1 MNRTDF
7 IQFIKQPSAIDT
19 LKPEDITYLLNQY
32 PYFQTAHLLFA
43 TYLSINNDI
52 QFHDQLKV
60 AATHIN
66 DRSVLYWQ
74 IFAQNVTS
82 EQLLKLENKILPLE
96 QSSVLANENV
106 IPLDSKLKFE
116 EKNTEEKIEPEK
128 TIQSVHEIDIEIDEL
143 KLKDP
148 LESNQILN
156 SEQTSNINHP
166 YSFLLNLITKSISAN
181 QKSTTVSQH
190 TAKHIPESSKLPK
203 DYSLIDKFLIEE
215 PRISTPKRDFFN
227 PVNMAENS
235 NVDKEDIVTETL
247 AKIYVSQ
254 GLYEKALKIYHKL
267 YLVFPEKSTYF
278 AAQIEILGKK
288 LNK

>member
-43 TYLSINNDI
+43 TYLSKNNDI
-52 QFHDQLKV
+52 QFHDQLKT
-60 AATHIN
+60 AATNIN

-74 IFAQNVTS
+74 IFAQNITS
-82 EQLLKLENKILPLE
+82 EQFLKPKDKILPLE
-96 QSSVLANENV
+96 LIPDLANENV
-106 IPLDSKLKFE
+106 IPLDYKPKFE
-116 EKNTEEKIEPEK
+116 EKNTEEKIEPE
-128 TIQSVHEIDIEIDEL
+128 TIQCVHKIDLEIDEVR
-143 KLKDP
+143 LKDT

-166 YSFLLNLITKSISAN
+166 DSFLLNLITKSISVN

-190 TAKHIPESSKLPK
+190 TAKHSPETTKQPK

-247 AKIYVSQ
+247 AKIYDSQ